1 MNRFKKFTS
10 LFDREK
16 LNLYKRFLRKS
27 PSESVAD
34 PSKSSPDQK
43 AASDLKSSESEA
55 KKVKD
60 PPLETPIEIT
70 PKASPKRKFL
80 INSGPHLYVS
90 QVLNTKG
97 PLTAKEIW
105 VEYLKDDQA
114 VDKQL
119 LRSKT
124 FLQKRVIPSMLEK
137 GKVAKAG
144 WSPVAQKYMGYSLV
158 PERAFRRTDPEVL
171 VGLQPRPQIKRMKK
185 IENMEINKKEEKKD

>member
-16 LNLYKRFLRKS
+16 LNLYKRFLRKT

-34 PSKSSPDQK
+34 PSKASDQK
-43 AASDLKSSESEA
+43 AAADLKSSESEA
-55 KKVKD
+55 KKAKD

-70 PKASPKRKFL
+70 PKASPRRKFL
-80 INSGPHLYVS
+80 IKSGPHLYVS
-90 QVLNTKG
+90 QVLNSKG

-105 VEYLKDDQA
+105 VEYLKDQEA
-114 VDKQL
+114 VDKQV
-119 LRSKT
+119 LRSKA

-137 GKVAKAG
+137 GKVSKAG

-158 PERAFRRTDPEVL
+158 PEKAFKRTDPEIL

-185 IENMEINKKEEKKD
+185 IEAMEINRKEEKQE